1 MGWLIFK
8 YATTALLVVIIS
20 EVAKRSDR
28 LGSFVAALPLVT
40 ILTLFWLY
48 FEKQSDEKITLHAF
62 YTFWYVIPTLPM
74 FLAFPW
80 LHGKFG
86 FWGAIGASVAITVVT
101 FGLVVLVA
109 RLFDVDLLG

>member
-1 MGWLIFK
+1 
-8 YATTALLVVIIS
+8 
-20 EVAKRSDR
+20 
-28 LGSFVAALPLVT
+28 
-40 ILTLFWLY
+40 
-48 FEKQSDEKITLHAF
+48 
-62 YTFWYVIPTLPM
+62 M

>member
-1 MGWLIFK
+1 MG
-8 YATTALLVVIIS
+8 IS
-20 EVAKRSDR
+20 EVAKRRER
-28 LGSFVAALPLVT
+28 LGSFIAALPTLT

-48 FEKQSDEKITLHAF
+48 FEKQSDDNITQHAF
-62 YTFWYVIPTLPM
+62 YTVWYVIPTLHM

-86 FWGAIGASVAITVVT
+86 FWGAIGACIAITVVT